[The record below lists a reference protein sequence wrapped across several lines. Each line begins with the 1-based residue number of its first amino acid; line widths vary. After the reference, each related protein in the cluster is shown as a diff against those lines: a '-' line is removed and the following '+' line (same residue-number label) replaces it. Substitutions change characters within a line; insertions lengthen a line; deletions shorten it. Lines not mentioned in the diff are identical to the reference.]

1 MSFNIERAATRFAQL
16 LDDGTI
22 QITSSTAKLS
32 ADKIREIA
40 DLIEAPEPLV
50 EAWVLNLQRR
60 G

>member
-22 QITSSTAKLS
+22 QIPASPAKLN
-32 ADKIREIA
+32 AEQIREIA
-40 DLIEAPEPLV
+40 ELVEAPEPLV

-60 G
+60 R